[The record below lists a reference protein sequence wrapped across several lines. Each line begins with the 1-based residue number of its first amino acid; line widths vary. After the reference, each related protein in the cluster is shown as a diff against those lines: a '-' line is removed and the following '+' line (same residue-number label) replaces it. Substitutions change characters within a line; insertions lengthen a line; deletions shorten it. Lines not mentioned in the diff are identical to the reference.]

1 MKQQSAER
9 VRRKIIQ
16 LCHAGLDSRT
26 LRVEI
31 IKRLRTVIPIDV
43 SFFTT
48 ADPATLLFTGAV
60 SDEILVRAT
69 PQFIENEFL
78 HEDVNKFRWL
88 TNSKQVVSGLAEV
101 TEHKLESSPRYR
113 DILVPLA
120 LGDELRAALIT
131 GGRCWG
137 FMCLHRDRSSPN
149 FTTAEMA
156 FISRLAP
163 HIAEGLRTALLL
175 SSATGPQA
183 PQGPQG
189 PQVLEEP
196 GLLLLAEDFSVM
208 AMTPRAEWWL
218 EQLAETEAGQP
229 TKRG

>member
-9 VRRKIIQ
+9 VRRNIIR

-26 LRVEI
+26 LRLEI

-43 SFFTT
+43 AFFTT
-48 ADPATLLFTGAV
+48 ADPATLLFTGAIA
-60 SDEILVRAT
+60 DEILVRAT

-101 TEHKLESSPRYR
+101 TEHKLESSARYR
-113 DILVPLA
+113 DILAPLA
-120 LGDELRAALIT
+120 LRDELRAALIT
-131 GGRCWG
+131 SGKCWG
-137 FMCLHRDRSSPN
+137 FMCLHRERSSPH

-156 FISRLAP
+156 FIGRVAP

-183 PQGPQG
+183 PQ
-189 PQVLEEP
+189 VLDEP

-208 AMTPRAEWWL
+208 A
-218 EQLAETEAGQP
+218 
-229 TKRG
+229 